1 MKVLPMHNMPALTRG
16 APRRDCDRPRSR
28 LSHSWYAAGVLLLA
42 LLFAACGMPGTIASG
57 GHLPR
62 VSPTPPTPQPLPPVR
77 FPQDEAPHHDLTEWW
92 YYTGHLRGTDTQGH
106 AHTYGFELTFFQTLR
121 GGFAPYYAAHF
132 AVSDITGGGF
142 HYDQRAA
149 FEPASVIPPAGS
161 TNGFDVSLGDW
172 SARGLDGRDH
182 LAAASADYAL
192 DLSLTSTK
200 PPALHGGTGI
210 ISYGPSGFSYYYSR
224 TRMSV
229 SGTLADHNIPV
240 TVTGQAWMDHQWG
253 NFVSLTGS
261 GWDWFSIQLDDKTDY
276 MLYVIRDANKQPVAV
291 FGTAIAADGAASEIP
306 PSAIQTQALAT
317 WTSPHTKGEYPS
329 GWRVTLP
336 SQRLTL
342 TLKPLLLDQ
351 ELVTTQST
359 GVAYW
364 EGAVSIV
371 GQRGGASITGHG
383 YVELTGYA
391 TIPSASQSAAVP

>member
-1 MKVLPMHNMPALTRG
+1 MKMLQMNGISR
-16 APRRDCDRPRSR
+16 RSR
-28 LSHSWYAAGVLLLA
+28 ALYMMSALLLA
-42 LLFAACGMPGTIASG
+42 LLVVGCGMPGTIASG
-57 GHLPR
+57 GHLPP
-62 VSPTPPTPQPLPPVR
+62 VTSTPPTQPPLPPVR

-92 YYTGHLRGTDTQGH
+92 YYTGHLHGTDTRGH

-121 GGFAPYYAAHF
+121 GGFSPYYAAHF
-132 AVSDITGGGF
+132 AVSDITAGGF

-149 FEPASVIPPAGS
+149 FEHASVIPPDGS
-161 TNGFDVSLGDW
+161 TNGFAVSLGDW
-172 SARGLDGRDH
+172 SARGLNGRDH
-182 LAAASADYAL
+182 LAATSADYAL
-192 DLSLTSTK
+192 ALNLAGTK

-229 SGTLADHNIPV
+229 AGTLTDHNTPV

-276 MLYVIRDANKQPVAV
+276 MLYVIRDAKKQPISV
-291 FGTAIAADGAASEIP
+291 FGTAVAADGTASELP
-306 PSAIQTQALAT
+306 ASAIQTQALAT
-317 WTSPHTKGEYPS
+317 WTSPQTNGVYPS
-329 GWRVTLP
+329 GWQVSLP

-351 ELVTTQST
+351 ELVTAQST

-364 EGAVSIV
+364 EGAVGIT
-371 GQRGGASITGHG
+371 GQRAATRITGEG

-391 TIPSASQSAAVP
+391 TIPSSSQSAAVP

>member
-1 MKVLPMHNMPALTRG
+1 MRTTRK
-16 APRRDCDRPRSR
+16 
-28 LSHSWYAAGVLLLA
+28 LSHAWYAAGVLLLA
-42 LLFAACGMPGTIASG
+42 LLVAACGMPGTISSG
-57 GHLPR
+57 GRLPR
-62 VSPTPPTPQPLPPVR
+62 VSSTPPTQAPLPPVR

-92 YYTGHLRGTDTQGH
+92 YYTGHLHGTDAQGH
-106 AHTYGFELTFFQTLR
+106 ARTYGFELTFFQTLR
-121 GGFAPYYAAHF
+121 GGFSPYYAAHY

-149 FEPASVIPPAGS
+149 FEPASVIPPEGS
-161 TNGFDVSLGDW
+161 ANGFAVTLGDW
-172 SARGLDGRDH
+172 SARGLNGHDQ
-182 LAAASADYAL
+182 LAAASADYAIAL
-192 DLSLTSTK
+192 NLTGTR

-210 ISYGPSGFSYYYSR
+210 ISYGPAGFSYYYSR

-229 SGTLADHNIPV
+229 AGTLTDHNTPV

-276 MLYVIRDANKQPVAV
+276 MLYVIRDAQKQPISV
-291 FGTAIAADGAASEIP
+291 FGTAVAADGTASEIP
-306 PSAIQTQALAT
+306 STAIKTQALST
-317 WTSPHTKGEYPS
+317 WTSPHTNGVYPS
-329 GWRVTLP
+329 GWQVTLP

-351 ELVTTQST
+351 ELVTAQST

-364 EGAVSIV
+364 EGAVGV
-371 GQRGGASITGHG
+371 TGQRGSARVTGEG

-391 TIPSASQSAAVP
+391 AIPSSSQSAAVP

>member
-1 MKVLPMHNMPALTRG
+1 MKTRHTRTM
-16 APRRDCDRPRSR
+16 RRRSR
-28 LSHSWYAAGVLLLA
+28 AWYAACVLLLA
-42 LLFAACGMPGTIASG
+42 LFVASCGMPGTIASG

-62 VSPTPPTPQPLPPVR
+62 VTLTPPTQPPLPPVR

-92 YYTGHLRGTDTQGH
+92 YYTGHLQGADARGH

-121 GGFAPYYAAHF
+121 GGFSPYYAAHF

-142 HYDQRAA
+142 HYDQRAS
-149 FEPASVIPPAGS
+149 FEPASVIPPDGS
-161 TNGFDVSLGDW
+161 GSGFDVSLGDW

-182 LAAASADYAL
+182 LAASSTDYAITL
-192 DLSLTSTK
+192 DLTGTK

-229 SGTLADHNIPV
+229 AGTLTDHSTPV
-240 TVTGQAWMDHQWG
+240 KVTGQAWMDHQWG

-261 GWDWFSIQLDDKTDY
+261 GWDWYSIQLDDKTDY
-276 MLYVIRDANKQPVAV
+276 MLYVIRDAKKQPISV
-291 FGTAIAADGAASEIP
+291 FGTAIAADGTASEIP
-306 PSAIQTQALAT
+306 PSAIQTQTLTT
-317 WTSPHTKGEYPS
+317 WTSPHTSGVYPS
-329 GWRVTLP
+329 GWQVSLP

-351 ELVTTQST
+351 ELVTAQST

-364 EGAVSIV
+364 EGTV
-371 GQRGGASITGHG
+371 GITGRRGGAPITGAG

-391 TIPSASQSAAVP
+391 TIPSSSQSAAVP